1 MALDTRK
8 RGQYK
13 KRDSQSGVSLDV
25 HRPTQRHQ
33 RRRLRAPPTDRI
45 PPALRADR
53 PSKPIRRRCRW
64 LVAPALAVGGLL
76 LSSPAALANC
86 CTVKSG
92 GSPNAN
98 EIASLYDIVFYI
110 AIVVFVAVIGLLL
123 YSIYKFRAKKNP
135 VATQIHGNPK
145 LEIGMTAT
153 AAGIL
158 VVLAAVTFIKLPG
171 IINPPNSDPTAAAA
185 LTASLTQPNPP
196 NGKALRICVLG
207 RQFIWRYT
215 YGERC
220 EESAWQDKLPYSYQE
235 MEVPAG
241 VTVRLVIQSSDVT
254 HAWWVPQLGGK
265 VDAVPGYTVYTW
277 FKALH
282 AGQTYRGQCAQLC
295 GREHAFMT
303 ALVKVV
309 TPTQYKHY
317 LSRLGTEINQQ
328 NDQVAPL
335 RQQLIKQGD
344 LTSNGNF

>member
-1 MALDTRK
+1 MRANRSAK
-8 RGQYK
+8 
-13 KRDSQSGVSLDV
+13 
-25 HRPTQRHQ
+25 PTL
-33 RRRLRAPPTDRI
+33 RR
-45 PPALRADR
+45 
-53 PSKPIRRRCRW
+53 SRW
-64 LVAPALAVGGLL
+64 LAAPLLALGGLL
-76 LSSPAALANC
+76 LWSPTALAAC
-86 CTVKSG
+86 CSVRAG

-98 EIASLYDIVFYI
+98 SIRSLYDIVFYI
-110 AIVVFVAVIGLLL
+110 AMVVFVAVVGLLL

-171 IINPPNSDPTAAAA
+171 IINPPNSDPAAAAA

-207 RQFIWRYT
+207 RQFIWKYT
-215 YGERC
+215 YGANC
-220 EESAWQDKLPYSYQE
+220 LESAWQDKLPYSYQE

-241 VTVRLVIQSSDVT
+241 VTVKLVIQSSDVT
-254 HAWWVPQLGGK
+254 HAWWVPALGGK

-282 AGQTYRGQCAQLC
+282 VGQTYRGQCAQLC
-295 GREHAFMT
+295 GRQHAFMT

-309 TPTQYKHY
+309 TPTQYNHFISS
-317 LSRLGTEINQQ
+317 LSTEIKQQ

-335 RQQLIKQGD
+335 RQKLIKQGD

>member
-1 MALDTRK
+1 M
-8 RGQYK
+8 
-13 KRDSQSGVSLDV
+13 
-25 HRPTQRHQ
+25 
-33 RRRLRAPPTDRI
+33 PTD
-45 PPALRADR
+45 P
-53 PSKPIRRRCRW
+53 PIRRQVPLV
-64 LVAPALAVGGLL
+64 LVAPIAGASYGLL

-98 EIASLYDIVFYI
+98 AISSLYDIVFYI
-110 AIVVFVAVIGLLL
+110 SLVVFFAVVGLLV
-123 YSIYKFRAKKNP
+123 YSIYKFRAHKNP
-135 VATQIHGNPK
+135 VATQIHGNAR

-158 VVLAAVTFIKLPG
+158 VILATVTFIKLPS
-171 IINPPNSDPTAAAA
+171 IINPPNSDPSAPSEV
-185 LTASLTQPNPP
+185 LTASLTAPNPP
-196 NGKALRICVLG
+196 NGRKLTICVTG

-215 YGERC
+215 YGAKC
-220 EESAWQDKLPYSYQE
+220 NESAWQNRLPYSYQE
-235 MEVPAG
+235 MVVPAG
-241 VTVRLVIQSSDVT
+241 VTVSLVIQSSDVT

-265 VDAVPGYTVYTW
+265 VDAVPGYTTYTW

-317 LSRLGTEINQQ
+317 LSQLGTEINQQ
-328 NDQVAPL
+328 NNQVAPL
-335 RQQLIKQGD
+335 RRQLIKQGD